1 MDPVKQDLHRS
12 EATMKKTAGELAE
25 IVGGVLHGDPS
36 LVIDDVCSAESAGPS
51 HITFARGI
59 YAEHIEEMHAG
70 VILVDELP
78 EHFTKNFIVVPDCR
92 RSFGQLIDLFHPESH
107 FEPGIH
113 ATAIVSPKAQI
124 GSNVCIMAYCII
136 EDGAVIGDNTVI
148 YPYTYIGKNA
158 VIGNGCELNPGSVV
172 HENSILGNNVVLRA
186 HAVVGGQGFGFSTD
200 ERGHHTHI
208 RQLGRAV
215 IGDNCEIG
223 AGSAVDNGA
232 MNDTVVG
239 SGTKIDNLVHV
250 GHNVQIGNDSFIIA
264 QTGIAGSTTIGNHC
278 ILAGQT
284 GINGHVKITDNVV
297 LGGKTGVIGNITEP
311 GVYMG
316 YPASTHAQW
325 GRVEVMVSHLPEL
338 MKKVKKLEK
347 QLEAQKDKK

>member
-1 MDPVKQDLHRS
+1 M
-12 EATMKKTAGELAE
+12 
-25 IVGGVLHGDPS
+25 
-36 LVIDDVCSAESAGPS
+36 
-51 HITFARGI
+51 
-59 YAEHIEEMHAG
+59 
-70 VILVDELP
+70 
-78 EHFTKNFIVVPDCR
+78 
-92 RSFGQLIDLFHPESH
+92 IDLFHPESH

-250 GHNVQIGNDSFIIA
+250 GHNVQIGNDCFIIA

-316 YPASTHAQW
+316 YPARTHAQW

-338 MKKVKKLEK
+338 MKKVKNWKSSWK
-347 QLEAQKDKK
+347 PRKIKSSI

>member
-1 MDPVKQDLHRS
+1 MDPVKQDPHRS

-78 EHFTKNFIVVPDCR
+78 EHFTKNLIVVPDCR

-113 ATAIVSPKAQI
+113 ATAIVSP
-124 GSNVCIMAYCII
+124 
-136 EDGAVIGDNTVI
+136 
-148 YPYTYIGKNA
+148 YTYIGKNA
-158 VIGNGCELNPGSVV
+158 VIGNGCKLNPGSVV

-200 ERGHHTHI
+200 EQGHHTHI

-250 GHNVQIGNDSFIIA
+250 GHNVQIGNDCFIIA

-316 YPASTHAQW
+316 YPARTHAQW

>member
-1 MDPVKQDLHRS
+1 MSYFVRMLLS
-12 EATMKKTAGELAE
+12 E
-25 IVGGVLHGDPS
+25 DR
-36 LVIDDVCSAESAGPS
+36 D
-51 HITFARGI
+51 
-59 YAEHIEEMHAG
+59 
-70 VILVDELP
+70 
-78 EHFTKNFIVVPDCR
+78 
-92 RSFGQLIDLFHPESH
+92 
-107 FEPGIH
+107 
-113 ATAIVSPKAQI
+113 
-124 GSNVCIMAYCII
+124 
-136 EDGAVIGDNTVI
+136 
-148 YPYTYIGKNA
+148 
-158 VIGNGCELNPGSVV
+158 
-172 HENSILGNNVVLRA
+172 
-186 HAVVGGQGFGFSTD
+186 
-200 ERGHHTHI
+200 
-208 RQLGRAV
+208 
-215 IGDNCEIG
+215 
-223 AGSAVDNGA
+223 SAVDNGA

-250 GHNVQIGNDSFIIA
+250 GHNVQIGNDCFIIA

-316 YPASTHAQW
+316 YPARTHAQW

>member
-1 MDPVKQDLHRS
+1 MDPVKQDPHRS

-78 EHFTKNFIVVPDCR
+78 EHFTKNLIVVPDCR

-113 ATAIVSPKAQI
+113 ATAIVSLKAQI

-158 VIGNGCELNPGSVV
+158 VIGNGCELNPG
-172 HENSILGNNVVLRA
+172 
-186 HAVVGGQGFGFSTD
+186 
-200 ERGHHTHI
+200 
-208 RQLGRAV
+208 
-215 IGDNCEIG
+215 
-223 AGSAVDNGA
+223 
-232 MNDTVVG
+232 
-239 SGTKIDNLVHV
+239 
-250 GHNVQIGNDSFIIA
+250 
-264 QTGIAGSTTIGNHC
+264 
-278 ILAGQT
+278 
-284 GINGHVKITDNVV
+284 
-297 LGGKTGVIGNITEP
+297 
-311 GVYMG
+311 
-316 YPASTHAQW
+316 
-325 GRVEVMVSHLPEL
+325 
-338 MKKVKKLEK
+338 
-347 QLEAQKDKK
+347 